1 MSTVVLIGS
10 QWGDEGKGKVT
21 DFLAEQAD
29 VVVRYQGGTNAGHTL
44 SVGDQVYKLHLIPS
58 GILYP
63 GKVCVIG
70 NGVVI
75 DAAAL
80 VSEMKALQARNI
92 DLSQLRIS
100 DRAHLVMPYHKKFDE
115 LEEAGRGKGKIGTTL
130 RGIGPAYMDKVHR
143 AGMRVA
149 DLYDEQEFRGKLAKI
164 LTDKN
169 NLLTKVY
176 GMEPIDAAALFE
188 EYRQYASELRP
199 YVTDTSLLLD
209 GLIRS
214 GKKVLFEGAQGTML
228 DLDHG
233 TYPYVTSSSP
243 TAGGACIGTGVG
255 PSRIDTVIGVAKA
268 YTTRV
273 GDGPFPSE
281 LKDEIGNRIREV
293 GREYGTTTGRPRRI
307 GWLDAVVLRYA
318 CRINGLDYL
327 ALTLLDVLTGLDTV
341 KICSGYRYRGEMI
354 THVPAS
360 LKALEE
366 CEPIF
371 EEMPGW
377 QEDLSAIERFEDFPD
392 TAKTYIRRITELTG
406 VPLALVSV
414 GPKRRQTKVLH
425 ELFPSS

>member
-44 SVGDQVYKLHLIPS
+44 TVGDQVFKLHLIPS

-63 GKVCVIG
+63 GKTCVIG
-70 NGVVI
+70 NGVVL

-80 VSEMKALQARNI
+80 VKEMTGLQERNI

-100 DRAHLVMPYHKKFDE
+100 DRAHLVMPYHKKLDE
-115 LEEAGRGKGKIGTTL
+115 LEELQRGQSKIGTTL

-143 AGMRVA
+143 TGMRIA
-149 DLYDEQEFRGKLAKI
+149 DLMDEVELREKLSIILEGKNILLSRVYDEQPFDVDTMFA
-164 LTDKN
+164 
-169 NLLTKVY
+169 
-176 GMEPIDAAALFE
+176 
-188 EYRQYASELRP
+188 EYREYAEIIRP
-199 YVTDTSLLLD
+199 YVIDTSVLLEEKIKQ
-209 GLIRS
+209 GA
-214 GKKVLFEGAQGTML
+214 KVLFEGAQGTML

-243 TAGGACIGTGVG
+243 AAGGACIGAGVG
-255 PSRIDTVIGVAKA
+255 PTKINHVMGVAKA

-281 LKDEIGNRIREV
+281 LHNEVGDRIREV

-307 GWLDAVVLRYA
+307 GWLDVVVLRHA
-318 CRINGLDYL
+318 CRINGLDYI
-327 ALTLLDVLTGLDTV
+327 ALTLLDVLTGHDTI
-341 KICSGYRYRGEMI
+341 KICTGYRYRGETV

-360 LKALEE
+360 LRALED
-366 CEPIF
+366 CEPVF
-371 EEMPGW
+371 EELPGW
-377 QEDLSAIERFEDFPD
+377 QEDLAAIDRFEDFPE
-392 TAKTYIRRITELTG
+392 TAKNYVRRISELTG
-406 VPLALVSV
+406 VPIALVSV
-414 GPKRRQTKVLH
+414 GPKRNQTKILH
-425 ELFPSS
+425 EIF

>member
-44 SVGDQVYKLHLIPS
+44 TVGDQVFKLHLIPS

-63 GKVCVIG
+63 GKTCVIG
-70 NGVVI
+70 NGVVL

-80 VSEMKALQARNI
+80 VKEMTGLQERNI

-100 DRAHLVMPYHKKFDE
+100 DRAHLVMPYHKKLDE
-115 LEEAGRGKGKIGTTL
+115 LEELQRGQSKIGTTL

-143 AGMRVA
+143 TGMRIA
-149 DLYDEQEFRGKLAKI
+149 DLMDEVELREKLSIILEGKNILLSRVYDEQPFDVDTMFA
-164 LTDKN
+164 
-169 NLLTKVY
+169 
-176 GMEPIDAAALFE
+176 
-188 EYRQYASELRP
+188 EYREYAEILRP
-199 YVTDTSLLLD
+199 YVIDTSVLLEEKIKQ
-209 GLIRS
+209 GA
-214 GKKVLFEGAQGTML
+214 KVLFEGAQGTML

-243 TAGGACIGTGVG
+243 AAGGACIGAGVG
-255 PSRIDTVIGVAKA
+255 PTKINHVMGVAKA

-281 LKDEIGNRIREV
+281 LHNEVGDRIREV

-307 GWLDAVVLRYA
+307 GWLDVVVLRHA
-318 CRINGLDYL
+318 CRINGLDYI
-327 ALTLLDVLTGLDTV
+327 ALTLLDVLTGHDTI
-341 KICSGYRYRGEMI
+341 KICTGYRYRGETV

-360 LKALEE
+360 LRALED
-366 CEPIF
+366 CEPVF
-371 EEMPGW
+371 EELPGW
-377 QEDLSAIERFEDFPD
+377 QEDLAAIDRFEDFPE
-392 TAKTYIRRITELTG
+392 TAKNYVRRISELTG
-406 VPLALVSV
+406 VPIALVSV
-414 GPKRRQTKVLH
+414 GPKRNQTKILH
-425 ELFPSS
+425 EIF